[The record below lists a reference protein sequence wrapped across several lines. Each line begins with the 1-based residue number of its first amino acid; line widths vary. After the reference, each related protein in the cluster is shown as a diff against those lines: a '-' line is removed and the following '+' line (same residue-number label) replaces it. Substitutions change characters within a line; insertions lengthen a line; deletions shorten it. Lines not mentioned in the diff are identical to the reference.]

1 MFGKIIAIDS
11 NIVIIENASK
21 KVESSLLGVHIVFEN
36 KHKVVAEITHIDTD
50 KIECILVGEFLNDK
64 FVSGM
69 THKPTSDS
77 SIRIV
82 NRDEV
87 LKFIGNQN
95 TDSKDE
101 IYIGKSLV
109 YDGFLVSANL
119 DKFFSN
125 HFAILGNT
133 GSGKSCT
140 VARIFQNLFYRQKY
154 YPTNSSL
161 FFRS

>member
-21 KVESSLLGVHIVFEN
+21 KVESSLLGVHLIFEG
-36 KHKVVAEITHIDTD
+36 KHKIVAEITHIDTE
-50 KIECILVGEFLNDK
+50 KIECILVGEFIDDR

-69 THKPTSDS
+69 THKPSSDS
-77 SIRIV
+77 NIRV
-82 NRDEV
+82 VTTDEV
-87 LKFIGNQN
+87 LKFIGKQT

-109 YDGFLVSANL
+109 YDGFSVSANL
-119 DKFFSN
+119 DNFFSN

-140 VARIFQNLFYRQKY
+140 VARLFQNLF
-154 YPTNSSL
+154 N
-161 FFRS
+161 